1 MPELPDLEAYRRNL
15 ERHILH
21 KQVVAA
27 TVHKPGRV
35 NAAQQEFD
43 GLASAR
49 IVALKRNG
57 KEMWLEFDN
66 GRLLAVHL
74 MLEGKIEIV
83 APDEEV
89 RFQIFSL
96 EFSDATLVVSDRR
109 GWARI
114 TLDPKMP
121 PSPDALAPGFSFEY
135 FRDKLQEAKSKSIKA
150 FLIDQE
156 IVRGIGNAYSDEI
169 LWEAKI
175 APESIASHLPEE
187 VIRSLYETI
196 RMVLLRSVEEILAI
210 DPEVINGE
218 IRDFMR
224 VHHKEKET
232 SPGGFPIKTKKIATK
247 KSYFTEEQVLYR

>member
-15 ERHILH
+15 EAHILQ

-27 TVHKPGRV
+27 IIHKPGRV
-35 NAAQQEFD
+35 GAAQGEID
-43 GLASAR
+43 DLISAR

-66 GRLLAVHL
+66 GRVLSIHL
-74 MLEGKIEIV
+74 MLHGKIEIV
-83 APDEEV
+83 AAGEEM
-89 RFQIFSL
+89 RFKIFSL
-96 EFSDATLVVSDRR
+96 EFADSALVVSDHR

-114 TLDPKMP
+114 TLDPKIP
-121 PSPDALAPGFSFEY
+121 AAPDALAPAFSFEY
-135 FRDKLQEAKSKSIKA
+135 FRKRLREARLKSIKS
-150 FLIDQE
+150 FLTDQD

-175 APESIASHLPEE
+175 APESTASHLPEE
-187 VIRSLYETI
+187 VVQQLYETI
-196 RMVLLRSVEEILAI
+196 RKVLLRSVDEILAI

-224 VHHKEKET
+224 VHHKDKKT
-232 SPGGFPIKTKKIATK
+232 SPGGFPIKTKKIATR